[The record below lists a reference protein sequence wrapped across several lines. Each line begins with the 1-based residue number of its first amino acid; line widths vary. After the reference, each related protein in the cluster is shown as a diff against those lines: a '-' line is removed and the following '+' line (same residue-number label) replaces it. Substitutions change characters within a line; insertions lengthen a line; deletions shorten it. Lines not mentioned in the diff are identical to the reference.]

1 MTGSVASVITIE
13 RVVTVEKSV
22 ESVFAYLSDF
32 ETTTEWDPGTVST
45 VKVEGDGGPGT
56 KYQNK
61 SSFAGRET
69 ELEYVVQQ
77 REAGRVFQLRGENKT
92 VSALDTMSF
101 RSTDDGGTEVTY
113 RAEFEFKGVTRLIE
127 PLFKSQF
134 KKLGDEAEEGIRTA
148 LQKL

>member
-1 MTGSVASVITIE
+1 VTEVITIE

-45 VKVEGDGGPGT
+45 VKVDGDGGPGT
-56 KYQNK
+56 KYRNK

-92 VSALDTMSF
+92 VSALDTMTF
-101 RSTDDGGTEVTY
+101 RATDGGTEVTY

-127 PLFKSQF
+127 PLFKPQF
-134 KKLGDEAEEGIRTA
+134 KKLGDEAEVGMRTA
-148 LQKL
+148 LEKLEG

>member
-1 MTGSVASVITIE
+1 MSRVITIE

-32 ETTTEWDPGTVST
+32 ETTAEWDPGTVST
-45 VKVEGDGGPGT
+45 VKLEGDGGPGT
-56 KYQNK
+56 KYQNT

-77 REAGRVFQLRGENKT
+77 REASRVFQLRGENKT
-92 VSALDTMSF
+92 VSALDTMTF
-101 RSTDDGGTEVTY
+101 RATDGGTEVTY
-113 RAEFEFKGVTRLIE
+113 RAEFEFRGVTRLIE

-134 KKLGDEAEEGIRTA
+134 KKLGDEAEAGLREA
-148 LQKL
+148 LLKL

>member
-1 MTGSVASVITIE
+1 VTRVITIE

-32 ETTTEWDPGTVST
+32 ETTTEWDPGTLST

-56 KYQNK
+56 KYRNK

-92 VSALDTMSF
+92 VSALDTMTF
-101 RSTDDGGTEVTY
+101 RATDSGTEVTY

-127 PLFKSQF
+127 PLFKTQF
-134 KKLGDEAEEGIRTA
+134 KKLGDEAEEGMRAA
-148 LQKL
+148 LEKLEG

>member
-1 MTGSVASVITIE
+1 VTRVITIE

-32 ETTTEWDPGTVST
+32 ETTTEWDPGTLST

-92 VSALDTMSF
+92 VSALDTMTF
-101 RSTDDGGTEVTY
+101 RATDSGTEVTY

-127 PLFKSQF
+127 PLFKPQF
-134 KKLGDEAEEGIRTA
+134 KKLGDEAEEGMRAA
-148 LQKL
+148 LEKLEG

>member
-1 MTGSVASVITIE
+1 MAKVITIE
-13 RVVTVEKSV
+13 RVITVEKSV
-22 ESVFAYLSDF
+22 ERVFGYLSDF
-32 ETTTEWDPGTVST
+32 ETTTEWDPGTIST

-56 KYQNK
+56 KYQNT

-77 REAGRVFQLRGENKT
+77 REAGKVFQLRGENKT
-92 VSALDTMSF
+92 VSALDTMTF
-101 RSTDDGGTEVTY
+101 READGGTEVTY

-134 KKLGDEAEEGIRTA
+134 KKLGDEAEQGMREA
-148 LQKL
+148 LAKL

>member
-1 MTGSVASVITIE
+1 MASVITIE
-13 RVVTVEKSV
+13 RVVTVDKSV

-32 ETTTEWDPGTVST
+32 ETTTEWDPGTVTT
-45 VKVEGDGGPGT
+45 VKVAGDGGPGT
-56 KYQNK
+56 TYRNT

-77 REAGRVFQLRGENKT
+77 REANQVFQLRGENKT
-92 VSALDTMSF
+92 VTALDTMTF
-101 RSTDDGGTEVTY
+101 RSTGQGTEVTY

-134 KKLGDEAEEGIRTA
+134 KKLGDEAEEGMRTA
-148 LQKL
+148 LQKLER

>member
-1 MTGSVASVITIE
+1 MITIE
-13 RVVTVEKSV
+13 RVVTVDKPV
-22 ESVFAYLSDF
+22 ETVFAYLSDF

-56 KYQNK
+56 RYQNT

-77 REAGRVFQLRGENKT
+77 RDAGRVFQLRGENKT
-92 VSALDTMSF
+92 VTALDTMTF
-101 RSTDDGGTEVTY
+101 RAADGGTEVTY

-127 PLFKSQF
+127 PLFKGQF
-134 KKLGDEAEEGIRTA
+134 KKLGDEAEQGMREA

>member
-1 MTGSVASVITIE
+1 VAEVITIE

-32 ETTTEWDPGTVST
+32 EKTTEWDPGTVST
-45 VKVEGDGGPGT
+45 VKLEGDGGPGT
-56 KYQNK
+56 KYQNT

-92 VSALDTMSF
+92 VSALDTMTF
-101 RSTDDGGTEVTY
+101 RVTDGGGTEVTY
-113 RAEFEFKGVTRLIE
+113 RAEFEFRGVTRLIE
-127 PLFKSQF
+127 PLFRSQF
-134 KKLGDEAEEGIRTA
+134 KKLGDEAEVGMREA

>member
-1 MTGSVASVITIE
+1 MITIE

>member
-1 MTGSVASVITIE
+1 MTRVITIE

-45 VKVEGDGGPGT
+45 VKVDGDGGPGT
-56 KYQNK
+56 KYRNK

-92 VSALDTMSF
+92 VSALDTMTF
-101 RSTDDGGTEVTY
+101 RATDNGGTEVTY

-127 PLFKSQF
+127 PLFKPQF
-134 KKLGDEAEEGIRTA
+134 KKLGDEAETGMRTA
-148 LQKL
+148 LEKLEG

>member
-1 MTGSVASVITIE
+1 MTIE